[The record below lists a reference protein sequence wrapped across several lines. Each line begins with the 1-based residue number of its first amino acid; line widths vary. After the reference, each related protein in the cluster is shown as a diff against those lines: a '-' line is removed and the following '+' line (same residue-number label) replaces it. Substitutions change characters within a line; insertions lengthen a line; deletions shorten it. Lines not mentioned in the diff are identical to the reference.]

1 MHSHLKGK
9 TVLDK
14 ALNEFFG
21 QDKKR
26 EEDYRDF
33 ERRHQE
39 NPDQVSDQEAA
50 QRYREMMGQ
59 MDDQDEDEEVQQEY
73 ERAFSNLS
81 PEERRDLARR
91 YLEATEDS
99 GRSYQG
105 YDKGKDVEQAS
116 SPRDLGRMTRRAAK
130 QDPDLLEQLMG
141 KNSPLNSRGGKMAL
155 AGLAA
160 FAAKR
165 FLGNKR

>member
-1 MHSHLKGK
+1 MDRMLG
-9 TVLDK
+9 
-14 ALNEFFG
+14 EFFG

-33 ERRHQE
+33 ERRQRE
-39 NPDQVSDQEAA
+39 NPEQISDREAA
-50 QRYREMMGQ
+50 QRYREMMQ
-59 MDDQDEDEEVQQEY
+59 HVDDGDENEEVEQEY
-73 ERAFSNLS
+73 EKAFNNLS
-81 PEERRDLARR
+81 PQERRDLAER
-91 YLEATEDS
+91 YMKATEDS

-105 YDKGKDVEQAS
+105 YDRQHDIERAS
-116 SPRDLGRMTRRAAK
+116 SPRELGRMTRRAAK
-130 QDPDLLEQLMG
+130 QDPDLLEQLVG
-141 KNSPLNSRGGKMAL
+141 SNSPLNSRGGKMAL

>member
-1 MHSHLKGK
+1 MDRMLG
-9 TVLDK
+9 
-14 ALNEFFG
+14 EFFG

-33 ERRHQE
+33 ERRQRE
-39 NPDQVSDQEAA
+39 NPEQISDREAA
-50 QRYREMMGQ
+50 QRYREMMQ
-59 MDDQDEDEEVQQEY
+59 HVDDGDENEEVEQEY
-73 ERAFSNLS
+73 EKAFNNLS
-81 PEERRDLARR
+81 PQERRDLAER
-91 YLEATEDS
+91 YMKATEDS

-105 YDKGKDVEQAS
+105 YDRSQDIERAS
-116 SPRDLGRMTRRAAK
+116 SPRELGRMTRRAAK
-130 QDPDLLEQLMG
+130 QDPDLLEQLVG
-141 KNSPLNSRGGKMAL
+141 SNSPLNSRGGKMAL

>member
-1 MHSHLKGK
+1 MDRMLG
-9 TVLDK
+9 
-14 ALNEFFG
+14 EFFG
-21 QDKKR
+21 QDKSR

-33 ERRHQE
+33 ERRQRE
-39 NPDQVSDQEAA
+39 NPEQISDREAA
-50 QRYREMMGQ
+50 QRYREMMQ
-59 MDDQDEDEEVQQEY
+59 HVDDGDENEEVEQEY

-81 PEERRDLARR
+81 PQERRDLAER
-91 YLEATEDS
+91 YMKATEDS

-105 YDKGKDVEQAS
+105 YDRQHDIERAS
-116 SPRDLGRMTRRAAK
+116 SPRELGRMTRRAAK
-130 QDPDLLEQLMG
+130 QDPDLLEQLVG
-141 KNSPLNSRGGKMAL
+141 SNSPLNSRGGKMAL

>member
-1 MHSHLKGK
+1 M
-9 TVLDK
+9 LDK
-14 ALNEFFG
+14 ALGEFFG
-21 QDKKR
+21 QDKNR

-33 ERRHQE
+33 ERRQRE

-50 QRYREMMGQ
+50 RRYREMMGQ
-59 MDDQDEDEEVQQEY
+59 MDDQDEDEEVQREY

-81 PEERRDLARR
+81 PQERRDLAER
-91 YLEATEDS
+91 YMKATEDS

-105 YDKGKDVEQAS
+105 YDRNHDVERAS
-116 SPRDLGRMTRRAAK
+116 SPRELGRMTRRAAK
-130 QDPDLLEQLMG
+130 QDPDLLEQLVG
-141 KNSPLNSRGGKMAL
+141 SNSPLNSRGGKMAL